1 MIHFDFIV
9 EDVDAEN
16 IMWALRDY
24 ALKNDE
30 DIMDYEARKDSTRE
44 QKDSYVNCL
53 KDNKAYMLGLIEKMT
68 NTRVEEVEGGDRAVL
83 DAARNQ
89 IKEHF
94 GVA

>member
-30 DIMDYEARKDSTRE
+30 HKMSYMARSDLTDE
-44 QKDSYVNCL
+44 QKESYYQAL
-53 KDNKAYMLGLIEKMT
+53 DANKAYMLGLIEKMT
-68 NTRVEEVEGGDRAVL
+68 NTRVEE
-83 DAARNQ
+83 
-89 IKEHF
+89 
-94 GVA
+94 